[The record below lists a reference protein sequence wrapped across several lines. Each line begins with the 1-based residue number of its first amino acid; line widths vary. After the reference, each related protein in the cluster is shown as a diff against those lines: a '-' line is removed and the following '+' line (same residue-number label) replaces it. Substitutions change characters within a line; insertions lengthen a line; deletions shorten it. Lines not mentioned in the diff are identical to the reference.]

1 MGWQG
6 GVMTTDRRTLGVL
19 ALGIALGLVA
29 GWIREAP
36 RYQFTSNGAEVT
48 RGDLRT
54 GEIVIYGFANGKAY
68 RLELTREAD
77 KTR

>member
-1 MGWQG
+1 
-6 GVMTTDRRTLGVL
+6 MTTDRRTLEVL

-29 GWIREAP
+29 GWIWAAP
-36 RYQFTSNGAEVT
+36 RYQFTLNGAEVT
-48 RGDLRT
+48 RADVRT

>member
-1 MGWQG
+1 
-6 GVMTTDRRTLGVL
+6 MTTDRRTLGVL

-29 GWIREAP
+29 GWIWAAP
-36 RYQFTSNGAEVT
+36 RYQFTSNETGVT
-48 RGDLRT
+48 RGDVRT
-54 GEIVIYGFANGKAY
+54 GEIVIYGFANEKAY

>member
-1 MGWQG
+1 
-6 GVMTTDRRTLGVL
+6 MTTDRRTLGVL

-29 GWIREAP
+29 GWIWAAP
-36 RYQFTSNGAEVT
+36 RYQFTTDPAGLSVT
-48 RGDLRT
+48 RGDVRT
-54 GEIVIYGFANGKAY
+54 GEIVIYGFANGKAH

>member
-1 MGWQG
+1 
-6 GVMTTDRRTLGVL
+6 MTTDRRTLEVL

-29 GWIREAP
+29 GWIWAAP

-48 RGDLRT
+48 RGDVRT
-54 GEIVIYGFANGKAY
+54 GDIVIYGVANGRAY